1 MQEDA
6 KNDMVD
12 IDTSGPA
19 VDVDLESPK
28 VEEVESK
35 EEAIEVVQEQP
46 KEKKLEQ
53 NDELEEYSDGV
64 KRRINKLTKKMRE
77 AERQKEEA
85 IDYAKTVKES
95 SEKLRKQY
103 AHLKTGSL
111 KDKEEK
117 ISSSLKA
124 SYATLAAAREANDLA
139 SEVEAQKEIAKLGYE
154 EARLTEQKQYIA
166 DNPVNQRE
174 VNIAPNRAK
183 PTTEPDPKALDW
195 SHNNRWFGKDTAMTY
210 TAFDLH
216 TKLVDEEG
224 YDPQS
229 NEYYS
234 EIDKRIRLEFPQKF
248 DTKEERES
256 TKPTQTVASA
266 RRSVKSSRKSVRL
279 TPTEVAIAKK
289 LGVPLEE
296 YAKHKNTEV

>member
-154 EARLTEQKQYIA
+154 EARLTEQK
-166 DNPVNQRE
+166 E
-174 VNIAPNRAK
+174 
-183 PTTEPDPKALDW
+183 
-195 SHNNRWFGKDTAMTY
+195 
-210 TAFDLH
+210 
-216 TKLVDEEG
+216 
-224 YDPQS
+224 
-229 NEYYS
+229 
-234 EIDKRIRLEFPQKF
+234 RL
-248 DTKEERES
+248 
-256 TKPTQTVASA
+256 
-266 RRSVKSSRKSVRL
+266 
-279 TPTEVAIAKK
+279 I
-289 LGVPLEE
+289 
-296 YAKHKNTEV
+296 